1 VQKVTSPTDRGEESF
16 DAASSQLYEGLRT
29 CRNVLSNYRSLIA
42 GEGDVEDAQAGFIES
57 GEADK
62 PSEN

>member
-1 VQKVTSPTDRGEESF
+1 
-16 DAASSQLYEGLRT
+16 LRT

-57 GEADK
+57 GEADQ